1 MKETLTRHFSKSKS
15 SVYFSSLLYISEVWS
30 AELVLAIALHLCQR
44 YREIYWAQASTHSA
58 EHASGLWSLPLTSF
72 WFHCSSTHLHV
83 PSILKKLPSF
93 LLLLLLS
100 FDNYTSWKYL
110 YYLPYSMIYLLL
122 SYERVI
128 SPFIGFLNVLPV
140 DTLMY
145 LRYHYHLGSIHMHW
159 IQAVWMDP
167 ELMLREFQF
176 MCLIGQTHLFH
187 EKTWHGFFKL
197 CFHQNN
203 IKIQ

>member
-15 SVYFSSLLYISEVWS
+15 SVYIFLLCCIYLKCDKQSWCLRLLSICVKSIGKFIEHKS
-30 AELVLAIALHLCQR
+30 APTPQVCDPFL
-44 YREIYWAQASTHSA
+44 S
-58 EHASGLWSLPLTSF
+58 SF
-72 WFHCSSTHLHV
+72 WFRCSSTHLHV
-83 PSILKKLPSF
+83 PSILKKLPSS

-128 SPFIGFLNVLPV
+128 SPFIGFLNLLPV